1 MKFGAPQTGEQLRML
16 EQYSSVSSVA
26 FSPDGG
32 LLASASRD
40 DTIKLWDPQTG
51 EHLRTLEGHSDSV
64 NAVPFSPD
72 GRLLASP
79 YWDDT
84 IKLWDPQTGVH
95 LRTLEGHSEAPSD
108 LHMTK
113 VLQSLSPLYVHSTD
127 TQSRSLVHNAHTG
140 QLVQADGKSS
150 FPEINHDQH
159 LFTLEGQWL
168 CAGAAYIFYLP
179 LPFLVSTWKH
189 QGSFACFGSHGGDM
203 LILDVSPAINKL
215 ATM

>member
-1 MKFGAPQTGEQLRML
+1 MLAAHASCIGESAAHVLQSILPILPINTLLKQSYTNPLDSHAICTRGPESNWTSCLVTLRGHSGWVL
-16 EQYSSVSSVA
+16 SVA
-26 FSPDGG
+26 HSPDGG
-32 LLASASRD
+32 LLASAS
-40 DTIKLWDPQTG
+40 
-51 EHLRTLEGHSDSV
+51 
-64 NAVPFSPD
+64 
-72 GRLLASP
+72 ASKDQASS
-79 YWDDT
+79 Y
-84 IKLWDPQTGVH
+84 
-95 LRTLEGHSEAPSD
+95 

-159 LFTLEGQWL
+159 LFTLEGHWL

-189 QGSFACFGSHGGDM
+189 QGSFACFGSQGGDM